1 RREIKACVSARA
13 RLLGYLCCVIPAQK
27 AAGDCRSPK
36 AGAGSKQLRNSLS
49 VLNCA
54 SSVRFWHRIRDCDY
68 LITEILDK
76 TDALA
81 QATGGSL
88 CKGALADWR

>member
-1 RREIKACVSARA
+1 VPAPCACGIAF
-13 RLLGYLCCVIPAQK
+13 G
-27 AAGDCRSPK
+27 
-36 AGAGSKQLRNSLS
+36 
-49 VLNCA
+49 
-54 SSVRFWHRIRDCDY
+54 DCDY

-88 CKGALADWR
+88 CKGALAN